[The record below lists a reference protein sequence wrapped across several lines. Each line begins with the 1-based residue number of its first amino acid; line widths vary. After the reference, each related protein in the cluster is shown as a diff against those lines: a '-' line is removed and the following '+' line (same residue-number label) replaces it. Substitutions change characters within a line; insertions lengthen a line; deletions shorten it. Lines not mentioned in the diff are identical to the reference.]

1 METQGENMLTIDDIK
16 IMEYD
21 TAKYPFKEIIQNILE
36 HEDLEKFHETIKGE
50 VAFADQYN
58 DQDTDHYRKSY
69 SQFEEKLI
77 PTFHKFVSEFVR
89 PLFEQSIIFQVKPTF
104 RCNIPGNRA
113 VPYHRDSDFNHASY
127 ERNFWLPFTDTNKS
141 NTIIIESEREKKD
154 FKPYVLNYGQILFF
168 DGANLEHGNEI
179 NDSNET
185 RLSMD
190 FRVTLED
197 MFEDNTA
204 ETLGSHTK
212 MILGE
217 YWKKI
222 D

>member
-1 METQGENMLTIDDIK
+1 M
-16 IMEYD
+16 
-21 TAKYPFKEIIQNILE
+21 
-36 HEDLEKFHETIKGE
+36 
-50 VAFADQYN
+50 
-58 DQDTDHYRKSY
+58 
-69 SQFEEKLI
+69 
-77 PTFHKFVSEFVR
+77 
-89 PLFEQSIIFQVKPTF
+89 KPTF